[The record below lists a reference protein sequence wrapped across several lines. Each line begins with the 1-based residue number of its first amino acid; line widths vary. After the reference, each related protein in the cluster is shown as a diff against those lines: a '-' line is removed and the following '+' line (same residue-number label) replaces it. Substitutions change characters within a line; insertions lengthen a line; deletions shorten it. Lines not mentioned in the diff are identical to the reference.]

1 MDLGGDTYLIL
12 VNDNWEQVH
21 DLQDI
26 SKIIRENYNEDLAN
40 KLDELIPEHSK
51 EEYERLQYD
60 FDLKCEKISDLED
73 EISSLESENESLEN
87 KIEEL
92 KYRII
97 ELEDKL

>member
-1 MDLGGDTYLIL
+1 MIL
-12 VNDNWEQVH
+12 VNDNWEPVR

-26 SKIIRENYNEDLAN
+26 SKIIRENYNEELADE
-40 KLDELIPEHSK
+40 LDKLIPEHTN
-51 EEYERLQYD
+51 EEYEKLQWD

-73 EISSLESENESLEN
+73 ETSSLESENESLEN

-92 KYRII
+92 KHKII